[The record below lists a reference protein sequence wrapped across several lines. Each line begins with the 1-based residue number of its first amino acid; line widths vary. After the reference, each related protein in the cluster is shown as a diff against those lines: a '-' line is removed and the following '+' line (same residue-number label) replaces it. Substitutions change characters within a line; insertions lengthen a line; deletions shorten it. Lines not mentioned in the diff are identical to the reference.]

1 MCDDPLIVLLHDAL
15 TNQEIELM
23 TKTVLNSLETATVVD
38 DSVKDGSG
46 SRVAIERNQAHG
58 WLFEQDHPFLHQ
70 LSLKTG
76 KLVSYIQ
83 KYCIKSDFLKVTS
96 TKIYLA
102 IYDIG
107 KMVGFEVAQSHDER
121 ATMNA
126 EAWQLGLYGPGG
138 HYLPHFDAFDNHLLP
153 HDVRNHEG
161 TWVGNR

>member
-1 MCDDPLIVLLHDAL
+1 
-15 TNQEIELM
+15 M
-23 TKTVLNSLETATVVD
+23 TRTVLNSLETATVVD

-58 WLFEQDHPFLHQ
+58 WLFDQDHPLLHQ

-76 KLVSYIQ
+76 K
-83 KYCIKSDFLKVTS
+83 
-96 TKIYLA
+96 
-102 IYDIG
+102 
-107 KMVGFEVAQSHDER
+107 MVGFEIAQSLEER

-153 HDVRNHEG
+153 HDVRNHQG
-161 TWVGNR
+161 TWVGNRWDH